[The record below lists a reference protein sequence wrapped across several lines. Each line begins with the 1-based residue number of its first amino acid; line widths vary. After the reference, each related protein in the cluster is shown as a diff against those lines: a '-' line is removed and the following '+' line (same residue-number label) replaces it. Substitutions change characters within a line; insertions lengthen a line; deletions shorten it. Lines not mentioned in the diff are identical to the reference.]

1 LVKARVK
8 TRATPERARSLSL
21 SARYCKASGGGN
33 LGVFDWFGANVA
45 RIMRSSFATV
55 TLMLV
60 LGLETSCDETGVAL
74 FDTERGLLAHA
85 LFSQVDIHV
94 EYGGVVPELAS
105 RDHVRKT
112 LPLLEEVLAEAG
124 CAPED
129 IDGIAYTA
137 GPGLVGALMV
147 GATLARALAL
157 GWGVPVLGVHHMEG
171 HLLAPMLE
179 DESPEFPFVALLVS
193 GGHTQLVRVDGIGQY
208 TLLGESLDDAA
219 GEAFD
224 KAAKMLGQPYPG
236 GPHIGRLALAGD
248 PERFNF
254 PRPMTNRP
262 GLDFSFSGLKTYTL
276 NTVAACREENEL
288 SDQDRADIARAFE
301 DAVVAT
307 LVIKC
312 RRALRQEGLKT
323 LVMAG
328 GVSANLNLRAT
339 LEVALQKEGARVFY
353 PAPQFC
359 TDNGAMI
366 AYAGAQRLSAGQVD
380 NADTRVRPR
389 WPMEELPPLSVAG
402 AA

>member
-1 LVKARVK
+1 
-8 TRATPERARSLSL
+8 
-21 SARYCKASGGGN
+21 
-33 LGVFDWFGANVA
+33 
-45 RIMRSSFATV
+45 
-55 TLMLV
+55 MLI

-74 FDTERGLLAHA
+74 YDTERGLLADV

-124 CAPED
+124 CRPED
-129 IDGIAYTA
+129 IDGVAYTA

-147 GATLARALAL
+147 GATLARALAWA
-157 GWGVPVLGVHHMEG
+157 WGVPALGVHHMEG

-179 DESPEFPFVALLVS
+179 DEHPQFPFVALLVS

-208 TLLGESLDDAA
+208 RMLGESLDDAA

-224 KAAKMLGQPYPG
+224 KAAKMLGLPYPG
-236 GPHIGRLALAGD
+236 GPHIARMAQRGD
-248 PERFNF
+248 PDRFDF
-254 PRPMTNRP
+254 PRPMVNRP
-262 GLDFSFSGLKTYTL
+262 GLDFSFSGLKTHTL
-276 NTVAACREENEL
+276 NTVAACRQAGEL
-288 SDQDRADIARAFE
+288 TEQDKCDIARAFE

-323 LVMAG
+323 LVIAG
-328 GVSANLNLRAT
+328 GVSANSSLRSA
-339 LEVALQKEGARVFY
+339 LEKALDKEGGRVFY
-353 PAPQFC
+353 PAPMYC

-366 AYAGAQRLSAGQVD
+366 AYAGAQRLQAGQVD
-380 NADTRVRPR
+380 GEETRVRPR
-389 WPMEELPPLSVAG
+389 WPMEELPPLHSTGSA
-402 AA
+402 